1 MTRRRL
7 KITPVLVTLNVLV
20 LLLIV
25 AFYSTRMIKYY
36 LKENGKSN
44 NNDNTVLLVD
54 NVLKKQSYVDL
65 TKGLI
70 FDEEKNEY
78 RYLGEVNDNY
88 LEYSGIMYRIIGIDK
103 DKNIKVIADK
113 GVTMMYSG
121 LEKGYDKSYVNKWLN
136 YDKDTAGS
144 GVFENNI
151 KESVNFLTNTYYCE
165 DVIDDVKNITCD
177 KNNTTY
183 KISLLSLY
191 DYYKAGGKSSFLN
204 NGETFY
210 LGTLNKDN
218 YNYYITS
225 DGEVSINEISTKT
238 YTVRP
243 VITISSGSVLL
254 SGKGTKDEPY
264 KILEVKPTM
273 LEDATINTYISYSNQ
288 VFKIVDNGGVA
299 TKVALNGVI
308 KENDT
313 DVVKAFGRKN
323 NKYSNAK
330 NTVGY
335 YLNNTYLKTLDSK
348 NIVKSNWYIGALSLD
363 NLDYNSERDTKVNL
377 FVGMLSLGDMFVG
390 DVNNVLTLSRG
401 IESDQIIN
409 VINKEG
415 NFYGDFITSKYN
427 VRPALYLNKEL
438 KITGGSGTLD
448 APYELGVSDEEK
460 GQE

>member
-25 AFYSTRMIKYY
+25 AFYGTRMIKYY

-44 NNDNTVLLVD
+44 DKDNTVLLVD
-54 NVLKKQSYVDL
+54 TVLKKQSYVDL

-78 RYLGEVNDNY
+78 RYLGEVDDNY
-88 LEYSGIMYRIIGIDK
+88 LEYSGIVYRIIGIDK
-103 DKNIKVIADK
+103 DKNIKVISDK
-113 GVTMMYSG
+113 SVTMMYSG
-121 LEKGYDKSYVNKWLN
+121 LEKGYDKSYINKWLN
-136 YDKDTAGS
+136 YDKDVPGS
-144 GVFENNI
+144 GVYENNI
-151 KESVNFLTNTYYCE
+151 KESVNYLSSTYYCE
-165 DVIDDVKNITCD
+165 DIIDDIKNITCD
-177 KNNTTY
+177 KNSTNY

-204 NGETFY
+204 NGDTFY

-218 YNYYITS
+218 HNYYITS

-238 YTVRP
+238 YAVRP
-243 VITISSGSVLL
+243 VITIISSSVLL
-254 SGKGTKDEPY
+254 SGKGTKDDPY
-264 KILEVKPTM
+264 RILEIKPST
-273 LEDATINTYISYSNQ
+273 LEDTTINTYVSFSNQ
-288 VFKIVDNGGVA
+288 IFKVIDNSTDA

-308 KENDT
+308 KENDI
-313 DVVKAFGRKN
+313 DVVKSFGGKN
-323 NKYSNAK
+323 NKYSNSK

-348 NIVKSNWYIGALSLD
+348 NIIKSNWYIGALSLD
-363 NLDYNSERDTKVNL
+363 NLDYSNEKNTKVNL
-377 FVGMLSLGDMFVG
+377 SVGMLSLGDMFVG
-390 DVNNVLTLSRG
+390 DINNVLTLSRG

-427 VRPALYLNKEL
+427 VRPALYLNNEL
-438 KITGGSGTLD
+438 KITGGNGTFD
-448 APYELGVSDEEK
+448 APYELGVNDEK
-460 GQE
+460 G

>member
-25 AFYSTRMIKYY
+25 AFYGTRMIKYY

-44 NNDNTVLLVD
+44 NKDNTVLLVD
-54 NVLKKQSYVDL
+54 TVLKKQSYVDL

-78 RYLGEVNDNY
+78 RYLGDVDDNY
-88 LEYSGIMYRIIGIDK
+88 LEYSGIVYRIIGIDK
-103 DKNIKVIADK
+103 DNNIKVISDK
-113 GVTMMYSG
+113 SVTMMYSG

-136 YDKDTAGS
+136 YDKDVPGS
-144 GVFENNI
+144 GVYENNI
-151 KESVNFLTNTYYCE
+151 NESVNFLASTYYCE
-165 DVIDDVKNITCD
+165 DIIDDIKNITCD
-177 KNNTTY
+177 KNSTNY

-218 YNYYITS
+218 HNYYITS
-225 DGEVSINEISTKT
+225 DGEVSINEISTRT
-238 YTVRP
+238 YAVRP
-243 VITISSGSVLL
+243 VITISSSSVLL
-254 SGKGTKDEPY
+254 SGNGTKDDPY
-264 KILEVKPTM
+264 KILDIKPST
-273 LEDATINTYISYSNQ
+273 LEEATINTYVSFSNQ
-288 VFKIVDNGGVA
+288 VFKVIDNSTDA

-313 DVVKAFGRKN
+313 DVVKSFGGKN
-323 NKYSNAK
+323 NKYSNTK

-363 NLDYNSERDTKVNL
+363 NLDYNNEKNTKVNL
-377 FVGMLSLGDMFVG
+377 SVGMLSLGDMFVG
-390 DVNNVLTLSRG
+390 DINNVFTLSRG

-409 VINKEG
+409 VINEDG

-427 VRPALYLNKEL
+427 VRPSLYLNNEL
-438 KITGGSGTLD
+438 KITGGNGTFD
-448 APYELGVSDEEK
+448 APYELGVSDEK

>member
-25 AFYSTRMIKYY
+25 AFYGTRMIKYY

-44 NNDNTVLLVD
+44 DKDNIVLLVD
-54 NVLKKQSYVDL
+54 TVLKKQSYVDL

-78 RYLGEVNDNY
+78 RYLGEVDDNY
-88 LEYSGIMYRIIGIDK
+88 LEYSGILYRIIGIDK
-103 DKNIKVIADK
+103 EKNIKVISDK
-113 GVTMMYSG
+113 SVTMMYSG

-136 YDKDTAGS
+136 YDKDVSGS
-144 GVFENNI
+144 GVYENNI
-151 KESVNFLTNTYYCE
+151 KESVNYLSSTYYCE
-165 DVIDDVKNITCD
+165 DIIDDIKNITCD
-177 KNNTTY
+177 KNTTNY
-183 KISLLSLY
+183 KITLLSLY

-218 YNYYITS
+218 HNYYITS

-238 YTVRP
+238 YAVRP
-243 VITISSGSVLL
+243 VITIISSSVLL
-254 SGKGTKDEPY
+254 SGKGTKDDPY
-264 KILEVKPTM
+264 KILEIKPST
-273 LEDATINTYISYSNQ
+273 LEDTTINTYVSFSNQ
-288 VFKIVDNGGVA
+288 VFKVIDNSTDA

-308 KENDT
+308 KENDI
-313 DVVKAFGRKN
+313 DVVKSFGGKN
-323 NKYSNAK
+323 NKYSNSK

-348 NIVKSNWYIGALSLD
+348 NIIKSNWYIGALSLD
-363 NLDYNSERDTKVNL
+363 NLDYSNEKNTKVNL
-377 FVGMLSLGDMFVG
+377 SVGMLSLGDMFVG
-390 DVNNVLTLSRG
+390 DINNVLTLSRG

-427 VRPALYLNKEL
+427 VRPALYLNNEL
-438 KITGGSGTLD
+438 KITGGNGTFD
-448 APYELGVSDEEK
+448 APYELGVSDEK

>member
-25 AFYSTRMIKYY
+25 AFYGTRMIKYY

-44 NNDNTVLLVD
+44 DKDNIVLLVD
-54 NVLKKQSYVDL
+54 TVLKKQSYVDL

-78 RYLGEVNDNY
+78 RYLGEVDDNY
-88 LEYSGIMYRIIGIDK
+88 LEYSGIVYRIIGIDK
-103 DKNIKVIADK
+103 DKNIKVISDK
-113 GVTMMYSG
+113 SVTMMYSG

-136 YDKDTAGS
+136 YDKDVSGS
-144 GVFENNI
+144 GVYENNI
-151 KESVNFLTNTYYCE
+151 KESVNYLSSTYYCE
-165 DVIDDVKNITCD
+165 DIIDDIKNITCD
-177 KNNTTY
+177 KNTTNY

-218 YNYYITS
+218 HNYYITS
-225 DGEVSINEISTKT
+225 DGEVSINEISTRT
-238 YTVRP
+238 YAVRP
-243 VITISSGSVLL
+243 VITIISSSVLL
-254 SGKGTKDEPY
+254 SGKGTKDDPY
-264 KILEVKPTM
+264 KILEIKPST
-273 LEDATINTYISYSNQ
+273 LEDTTINTYVSFSNQ
-288 VFKIVDNGGVA
+288 VFKVIDNSTDA

-308 KENDT
+308 KENDI
-313 DVVKAFGRKN
+313 DVVKSFGGKN
-323 NKYSNAK
+323 NKYSNSK

-348 NIVKSNWYIGALSLD
+348 NIIKSNWYIGALSLD
-363 NLDYNSERDTKVNL
+363 NLDYSNEKNTKINL
-377 FVGMLSLGDMFVG
+377 SVGMLSLGDMFVG
-390 DVNNVLTLSRG
+390 DINNVLTLSRG

-427 VRPALYLNKEL
+427 VRPALYLNNEL
-438 KITGGSGTLD
+438 KITGGNGTFD
-448 APYELGVSDEEK
+448 APYELGVSDEK

>member
-25 AFYSTRMIKYY
+25 AFYGTRMIKYY

-44 NNDNTVLLVD
+44 DKDNTVLLVD
-54 NVLKKQSYVDL
+54 TVLKKQSYVDL

-78 RYLGEVNDNY
+78 RYLGEVDDNY
-88 LEYSGIMYRIIGIDK
+88 LEYSGIVYRIIGIDK
-103 DKNIKVIADK
+103 DKNIKVISDK
-113 GVTMMYSG
+113 SVTMMYSG

-136 YDKDTAGS
+136 YDKDVSGS
-144 GVFENNI
+144 GVYENNI
-151 KESVNFLTNTYYCE
+151 KESVNYLSSTYYCE
-165 DVIDDVKNITCD
+165 DIIDDIKNITCD
-177 KNNTTY
+177 KNTTNY

-204 NGETFY
+204 NGDTFY

-218 YNYYITS
+218 HNYYITS
-225 DGEVSINEISTKT
+225 DGEVSINEISTRT
-238 YTVRP
+238 YAVRP
-243 VITISSGSVLL
+243 VITIISSSVLL
-254 SGKGTKDEPY
+254 SGKGTKDDPY
-264 KILEVKPTM
+264 KILEIKPST
-273 LEDATINTYISYSNQ
+273 LEDTTINTYVSFSNQ
-288 VFKIVDNGGVA
+288 VFKVIDNSTDA

-308 KENDT
+308 KENDI
-313 DVVKAFGRKN
+313 DVVKSFGGKN
-323 NKYSNAK
+323 NKYSNSK

-348 NIVKSNWYIGALSLD
+348 NIIKSNWYIGALSLD
-363 NLDYNSERDTKVNL
+363 NLDYSNEKNTKINL
-377 FVGMLSLGDMFVG
+377 SVGMLSLGDMFVG
-390 DVNNVLTLSRG
+390 DINNVLTLSRG

-427 VRPALYLNKEL
+427 VRPALYLNNEL
-438 KITGGSGTLD
+438 KITGGNGTFD
-448 APYELGVSDEEK
+448 APYELGVSDEK